1 MKKFIVAI
9 LAFLYISASTGAT
22 INLHYCMGKLVDWTA
37 LSKDTDKCGKC
48 GMLKSNA
55 KDKGCCKD
63 EHKQINL
70 EKDQKTAENNIQ
82 LVQLVSVAIPVSFIE
97 IPCND
102 FTSIS
107 EANPTSNAPPRSSSV
122 AVYIRNCVFRI

>member
-82 LVQLVSVAIPVSFIE
+82 LVQLVSVAI
-97 IPCND
+97 
-102 FTSIS
+102 SIS